1 MSVPNG
7 LMAEVDRYQA
17 VYFCRMRMT
26 RYDQLLRDAE
36 ALWKKERE
44 GQP

>member
-1 MSVPNG
+1 MIPAYQYGTVYCRIRMS
-7 LMAEVDRYQA
+7 
-17 VYFCRMRMT
+17 

-44 GQP
+44 GRA